1 MDTIT
6 ILNSC
11 KDQKFLETA
20 IDNLEDF
27 ERYLDFFRV
36 SEDVI
41 NKIIE
46 RRINKNNIMK
56 VLQGNV
62 AKYSILVSNRIVLL
76 KRNELYEVVDNMSLD
91 DIKFYLKE
99 FLVNEVILDAI
110 YERRKEDARKIIKKM
125 HINIVSL
132 YLRTRQEGLSKIY
145 FEEKY
150 KRIHNA
156 TKYITDYDILNWI
169 DRPNVPT
176 NLKMEIFEKKY
187 KYFEKAIKSTD
198 ITKIRLYY
206 LCDDSCVPLVI
217 QEKMIE
223 IKKDELI
230 EYLDEKTLYDNITY
244 LHNSESLT
252 NFYINEKVN
261 ENNIF
266 DILTELLDR
275 CLKEKIDYIIKL
287 KKDLVIS
294 KIKNMSLEE
303 FNKYKIDSQLKNSII
318 QAFPE
323 MFKKIII
330 NLSIE
335 EKIKII
341 EDKNELKEI
350 KNLVMHEVG
359 SPNDIDY
366 IDVLT
371 KKHDKK
377 LVYLNYKKVKE
388 KLKKCTINFDIFMQY
403 GCNSNR
409 YSDWFNKIIE
419 IEDIIEFNKIKDYM
433 FKNFYNNS
441 DKENNVYDINSF
453 LELLDSYSNLY
464 SLLKDLEKNNVIL
477 QESDK
482 KTLKTLMNGNFK
494 DNLPVNYEELKTYR
508 YKKYLSLKEKIND
521 LTPEESIEILN
532 MIINTTTPVN
542 VENLR
547 MLKLDNKSSKAV
559 TDKIDEVIT
568 YAKLIELIT
577 YNPHKIPEILKYIFE
592 SYDRM
597 VRIQDAYLNYPEKIR
612 ELYEIEMN
620 ANLSDL
626 TYFLNLDLS
635 KTYSDS
641 IINLSNKNYILCA
654 HVLSYSEKVEDVVKG
669 RADGEKNFISM
680 SAISYKGQKYYYDL
694 GYGDMVFAYNHIP
707 KGAYICSSLTNMGSN
722 SFLKKNCA
730 DVKEVE
736 RKQRGILETSAVNK
750 QNSEILFYREGIKP
764 CGIIL
769 VNGKNPTDK
778 ETKAHLEYN
787 LPFIITQKQDESIE
801 NPEIFFKPNDVLI
814 EYDDMT
820 EINKI
825 IEIIQKK
832 VVNQIESDI
841 YTGRNIGI
849 FTDCHGMF
857 EPLLAVLEDMRTRN
871 IHEIYSLGDNVGLGP
886 NPCDVLDLMEEYK
899 VKSVSGNSEYYNTLG
914 IEPFTYFTKEK
925 IDNQNWT
932 YEQLGESRIEKLK
945 LYPASI
951 DLVLG
956 NKKIALC
963 HFANDV
969 RWDYG
974 MHSTWTYQEDFK
986 YGINSKQFLYTN
998 SDESNNYLS
1007 RLSKNNAVISSI
1019 NEPLFNGESVLF
1031 YDDIFQGHVH
1041 FEMEDRIENTNIY
1054 TLRACGMGWKFER
1067 DTACYY
1073 ILKERKDGKF
1083 DIEKVT
1089 LPYNKNNLICSIK
1102 SCGLPHKDKILT
1114 FLK

>member
-11 KDQKFLETA
+11 KDQEFLETA

-27 ERYLDFFRV
+27 ERYLDFFSV

-46 RRINKNNIMK
+46 RRINKTNIIK
-56 VLQGNV
+56 VLQGSV
-62 AKYSILVSNRIVLL
+62 AKYSSLVSNRIVLL

-91 DIKFYLKE
+91 DIKFYLKG

-110 YERRKEDARKIIKKM
+110 HERRKEDARKLIKKM
-125 HINIVSL
+125 HINVVSL
-132 YLRTRQEGLSKIY
+132 YLRTKQEGLSKIY
-145 FEEKY
+145 LEEKY
-150 KRIHNA
+150 KRIKRA
-156 TKYITDYDILNWI
+156 TKYITDYDILYWI

-176 NLKMEIFEKKY
+176 SLKMEIFEKKY
-187 KYFEKAIKSTD
+187 KYFEKAIKNTD
-198 ITKIRLYY
+198 ITRIKLYY
-206 LCDDSCVPLVI
+206 LSDDLCVPLVI
-217 QEKMIE
+217 QEKIIK

-230 EYLDEKTLYDNITY
+230 EYLDEKTFYDNITY
-244 LHNSESLT
+244 LHNSKSLT
-252 NFYINEKVN
+252 DFYINEKVN

-275 CLKEKIDYIIKL
+275 CLKEQINYILKL

-294 KIKNMSLEE
+294 KMQVMSLEE
-303 FNKYKIDSQLKNSII
+303 FNKYKIDPQLKNSIV
-318 QAFPE
+318 QLLPE
-323 MFKKIII
+323 FFEKLMV

-335 EKIKII
+335 EKIKIL
-341 EDKNELKEI
+341 EDEKELKEI
-350 KNLVMHEVG
+350 KKIIMYEIG
-359 SPNDIDY
+359 GINDAAY

-371 KKHDKK
+371 KKYDIK
-377 LVYLNYKKVKE
+377 LVYLNYKNVKE
-388 KLKKCTINFDIFMQY
+388 KLKKCTIDFDAFMQY

-409 YSDWFNKIIE
+409 YSNWFNKIIE

-441 DKENNVYDINSF
+441 DKENKVYDINSF

-464 SLLKDLEKNNVIL
+464 LLFKNLEENNTIL
-477 QESDK
+477 QESDR
-482 KTLKTLMNGNFK
+482 KTLRILINGNFK
-494 DNLPVNYEELKTYR
+494 DDLPTNYEELKTYR
-508 YKKYLSLKEKIND
+508 YKKYLKLKERIND
-521 LTPEESIEILN
+521 LTQEESIEILN
-532 MIINTTTPVN
+532 MIINTTAPVN
-542 VENLR
+542 AENLR
-547 MLKLDNKSSKAV
+547 MLKLDNKNSKAV
-559 TDKIDEVIT
+559 TDKIDEMIT

-597 VRIQDAYLNYPEKIR
+597 VRIQDAYQDYQGKIR

-620 ANLSDL
+620 ANLSNL
-626 TYFLNLDLS
+626 TYLLDN
-635 KTYSDS
+635 DS
-641 IINLSNKNYILCA
+641 NNIINLSNKNYILCA
-654 HVLSYSEKVEDVVKG
+654 HVLSYTENIEDIVKG

-694 GYGDMVFAYNHIP
+694 GCGDMVFAYNHIP

-722 SFLKKNCA
+722 TFLNKNCI
-730 DVKEVE
+730 DVRDFE
-736 RKQRGILETSAVNK
+736 RKQRGVLETSAVNK

-778 ETKAHLEYN
+778 EMKVHLEYN

-841 YTGRNIGI
+841 YTGRKIGI

-899 VKSVSGNSEYYNTLG
+899 VKSVAGNSEYYNTLG

-932 YEQLGESRIEKLK
+932 YEQLGESRIKKLK

-986 YGINSKQFLYTN
+986 YGISSKQFLYTN

-1007 RLSKNNAVISSI
+1007 RLSKDNAIISSI

-1083 DIEKVT
+1083 DIEKVM

>member
-110 YERRKEDARKIIKKM
+110 YERRKEDARKIIKKL

-156 TKYITDYDILNWI
+156 TKYITDYDILYWI

-176 NLKMEIFEKKY
+176 SLKMEIFEKKY
-187 KYFEKAIKSTD
+187 KYFEKAIKNTD
-198 ITKIRLYY
+198 ITRIKLYY
-206 LCDDSCVPLVI
+206 LSDDLCVPLVI
-217 QEKMIE
+217 QEKIIK

-230 EYLDEKTLYDNITY
+230 EYLDEKTFYDNITY
-244 LHNSESLT
+244 LHNSKSLT
-252 NFYINEKVN
+252 DFYINEKVN

-275 CLKEKIDYIIKL
+275 CLKEQINYILKL

-294 KIKNMSLEE
+294 KMQVMSLEE
-303 FNKYKIDSQLKNSII
+303 FNKYKIDPQLKNSIV
-318 QAFPE
+318 QLLPE
-323 MFKKIII
+323 FFEKLMV

-335 EKIKII
+335 EKIKIL
-341 EDKNELKEI
+341 EDEKELKEI
-350 KNLVMHEVG
+350 KKIIMYEIG
-359 SPNDIDY
+359 GINDAAY

-371 KKHDKK
+371 KKYDIK
-377 LVYLNYKKVKE
+377 LVYLNYKNVKE
-388 KLKKCTINFDIFMQY
+388 KLKKCTIDFDAFMQY

-409 YSDWFNKIIE
+409 YSNWFNKIIE
-419 IEDIIEFNKIKDYM
+419 IEEIIEFNKIKDYM

-441 DKENNVYDINSF
+441 DKENKVYDINSF
-453 LELLDSYSNLY
+453 LEILDSYSNLY
-464 SLLKDLEKNNVIL
+464 LLFKNLEENNTIL
-477 QESDK
+477 QESDR
-482 KTLKTLMNGNFK
+482 KTLRILINGNFK
-494 DNLPVNYEELKTYR
+494 DDLPTNYEELKTYR
-508 YKKYLSLKEKIND
+508 YKKYLKLKERIND
-521 LTPEESIEILN
+521 LTQEESIEILN
-532 MIINTTTPVN
+532 MIINTTAPVN
-542 VENLR
+542 AENLR
-547 MLKLDNKSSKAV
+547 MLKLDNKNSKAV
-559 TDKIDEVIT
+559 TDKIDEMIT

-597 VRIQDAYLNYPEKIR
+597 VRIQDAYQDYQGKIR

-620 ANLSDL
+620 ANLSNL
-626 TYFLNLDLS
+626 TYLLDN
-635 KTYSDS
+635 DS
-641 IINLSNKNYILCA
+641 NNIINLSNKNYILCA
-654 HVLSYSEKVEDVVKG
+654 HVLSYTENIEDIVKG

-694 GYGDMVFAYNHIP
+694 GCGDMVFAYNHIP

-722 SFLKKNCA
+722 TFLNKNCI
-730 DVKEVE
+730 DVRDFE
-736 RKQRGILETSAVNK
+736 RKQRGVLETSAVNK

-778 ETKAHLEYN
+778 EMKVHLEYN

-801 NPEIFFKPNDVLI
+801 NPEIFFKPNDVFI

-841 YTGRNIGI
+841 YTGRNIGV

-932 YEQLGESRIEKLK
+932 YEQLGESRIKKLK

-986 YGINSKQFLYTN
+986 YGISSKQFLYTN

-1007 RLSKNNAVISSI
+1007 RLSKDNAIISSI

-1083 DIEKVT
+1083 DIEKVI
-1089 LPYNKNNLICSIK
+1089 LSYNKNNLICSIK

>member
-11 KDQKFLETA
+11 KDQEFLETA

-27 ERYLDFFRV
+27 ERYLDFFSV

-46 RRINKNNIMK
+46 RRINKTNIIK
-56 VLQGNV
+56 VLQGSV
-62 AKYSILVSNRIVLL
+62 AKYSSLVSNRIVLL

-91 DIKFYLKE
+91 DIKFYLKG

-110 YERRKEDARKIIKKM
+110 HERRKEDARKLIKKM
-125 HINIVSL
+125 HINVVSL
-132 YLRTRQEGLSKIY
+132 YLRTKQEGLSKIY
-145 FEEKY
+145 LEEKY
-150 KRIHNA
+150 KRIKRA
-156 TKYITDYDILNWI
+156 TKYITDYDILYWI

-176 NLKMEIFEKKY
+176 SLKMEIFEKKY
-187 KYFEKAIKSTD
+187 KYFEKAIKNTD
-198 ITKIRLYY
+198 ITRIKLYY
-206 LCDDSCVPLVI
+206 LSDDLCVPLVI
-217 QEKMIE
+217 QEKIIK

-230 EYLDEKTLYDNITY
+230 EYLDEKTFYDNITY
-244 LHNSESLT
+244 LHNSKSLT
-252 NFYINEKVN
+252 DFYINEKVN

-275 CLKEKIDYIIKL
+275 CLKEQINYILKL

-294 KIKNMSLEE
+294 KMQVMSLEE
-303 FNKYKIDSQLKNSII
+303 FNKYKIDPQLKNSIV
-318 QAFPE
+318 QLLPE
-323 MFKKIII
+323 FFEKLMV

-335 EKIKII
+335 EKIKIL
-341 EDKNELKEI
+341 EDEKELKEI
-350 KNLVMHEVG
+350 KKIIMYEIG
-359 SPNDIDY
+359 GINDAAY

-371 KKHDKK
+371 KKYDIK
-377 LVYLNYKKVKE
+377 LVYLNYKNVKE
-388 KLKKCTINFDIFMQY
+388 KLKKCTIDFDAFMQY

-409 YSDWFNKIIE
+409 YSNWFNKIIE

-441 DKENNVYDINSF
+441 DKENKVYDINSF

-464 SLLKDLEKNNVIL
+464 LLFKNLEENNTIL
-477 QESDK
+477 QESDR
-482 KTLKTLMNGNFK
+482 KTLRILINGNFK
-494 DNLPVNYEELKTYR
+494 DDLPTNYEELKTYR
-508 YKKYLSLKEKIND
+508 YKKYLKLKERIND
-521 LTPEESIEILN
+521 LTQEESIEILN
-532 MIINTTTPVN
+532 MIINTTAPVN
-542 VENLR
+542 AENLR
-547 MLKLDNKSSKAV
+547 MLKLDNKNSKAV
-559 TDKIDEVIT
+559 TDKIDEMIT

-597 VRIQDAYLNYPEKIR
+597 VRIQDAYQDYQGKIR

-620 ANLSDL
+620 ANLSNL
-626 TYFLNLDLS
+626 TYLLDN
-635 KTYSDS
+635 DS
-641 IINLSNKNYILCA
+641 NNIINLSNKNYILCA
-654 HVLSYSEKVEDVVKG
+654 HVLSYTENIEDIVKG

-694 GYGDMVFAYNHIP
+694 GCGDMVFAYNHIP

-722 SFLKKNCA
+722 TFLNKNCI
-730 DVKEVE
+730 DVRDFE
-736 RKQRGILETSAVNK
+736 RKQRGVLETSAVNK

-764 CGIIL
+764 SGIIL

-778 ETKAHLEYN
+778 EMKVHLEYN

-801 NPEIFFKPNDVLI
+801 NPEIFFKPNDVFI

-841 YTGRNIGI
+841 YTGRNIGV

-899 VKSVSGNSEYYNTLG
+899 VKSVAGNSEYYNTLG

-932 YEQLGESRIEKLK
+932 YEQLGESRIKKLK

-1007 RLSKNNAVISSI
+1007 RLSKDNAVISSI

-1041 FEMEDRIENTNIY
+1041 FEMEDKIEKTNIY
-1054 TLRACGMGWKFER
+1054 TLRACGMGWKIER